1 MVHPL
6 RVALILAEL
15 YADQESIIAGILHD
29 VVEDTPVTLRDVE
42 ENFGTEVALLVDG
55 LTKLRKLPKGTG
67 WEGAQKENLRKLF
80 LSSHAAFLMERLVR
94 EAVNVANAEG
104 LNFDPDEVL
113 ASVKKV
119 LEGPAKVTHPYMRTL
134 KTGRSRRLTRS
145 AVQWSRKPGS
155 WALLYPATSLS

>member
-67 WEGAQKENLRKLF
+67 WEGAQKENLRK
-80 LSSHAAFLMERLVR
+80 AFLKCSSRSSC
-94 EAVNVANAEG
+94 G
-104 LNFDPDEVL
+104 H
-113 ASVKKV
+113 S
-119 LEGPAKVTHPYMRTL
+119 
-134 KTGRSRRLTRS
+134 KTGRSLHNMRTIQYLPADKQKRWPKKHWTS
-145 AVQWSRKPGS
+145 M
-155 WALLYPATSLS
+155 LL